1 MNWVYRSSKHT
12 VGINI
17 VEIKPKVFRVY
28 LYAGLSEIYMNNIPY
43 QDVVSLMEGIGVSD
57 NEVRGF
63 KTEIHNRY
71 RERV

>member
-1 MNWVYRSSKHT
+1 MTWTFHSGKHT
-12 VGINI
+12 VSII
-17 VEIKPKVFRVY
+17 IKETQPKEYRVC
-28 LYAGLSEIYMNNIPY
+28 LYAGLSEIYMDNIPY
-43 QDVVSLMEGIGVSD
+43 RDVVSLMEGIGISD